1 MFFLWWLKVI
11 HMVKIFLFV
20 REPQDLLLFSMKYTH
35 SHLTTNFYKNYFS
48 IILNWVPGY
57 LLSCPVRLTL
67 FFLFRW
73 DVPYCFVAVLTGQE
87 QYFLQTESI
96 TSWMGVKFG
105 LAMEVWQRLWLCLP
119 KHLFWMRKLV
129 WWIESLACR
138 EDVKR
143 WHNQL
148 KHLIPNIF
156 FLSHIMHQH
165 LPLSVI
171 LRNMKQSYSPCTR
184 FSSRTVFCL
193 RYFIFILNLILG
205 LRK

>member
-1 MFFLWWLKVI
+1 
-11 HMVKIFLFV
+11 MVKIFLSGKLKICYCFQWNTLIHTWQPISIKIILV
-20 REPQDLLLFSMKYTH
+20 LSLTGYLGIFWVVLYVWPFFLLLLFTQG
-35 SHLTTNFYKNYFS
+35 
-48 IILNWVPGY
+48 VPNC
-57 LLSCPVRLTL
+57 L
-67 FFLFRW
+67 
-73 DVPYCFVAVLTGQE
+73 VAVLTGQE
-87 QYFLQTESI
+87 QYFLQMESI

-119 KHLFWMRKLV
+119 KHLSWMRKLV
-129 WWIESLACR
+129 WWIESLTCR

-148 KHLIPNIF
+148 THLIPNIF

-165 LPLSVI
+165 LLLSVN
-171 LRNMKQSYSPCTR
+171 LRNMKQSYNPYTR

-193 RYFIFILNLILG
+193 RCLIFRLTLILG